1 MKQYFLKIHLNQT
14 KNKAHEAVQDFAR
27 QYEKC
32 LIDEPQFF
40 QLVQNTRDKIAEVNK
55 EFKRCQDIELHFLTH
70 TDHSFSFSVESNF
83 SFSVYEVKR
92 YETATSGHDWG
103 RDLTGDMKADAE

>member
-55 EFKRCQDIELHFLTH
+55 EFKRCQDIELHFPSRILH
-70 TDHSFSFSVESNF
+70 IHVFSSPLILYLQKIILF
-83 SFSVYEVKR
+83 
-92 YETATSGHDWG
+92 
-103 RDLTGDMKADAE
+103 